1 MEGPLSGIK
10 VLDLTTFVA
19 APVCG
24 RLLADMGAEVI
35 KVEHPKGGD
44 AWRSTGIN
52 YCPTRFSDQENPVFD
67 IYNSGKKHI
76 SLDLKS
82 EEGMRIFHQLL
93 AQSDVFIT
101 NTRPAAL
108 KRLGLAYEDLKEK
121 YPSLVYGIVLGLGEK
136 GPDAGKPAFD
146 TSAFWSRSG
155 FLRDMSARD
164 GSYQPVL
171 PPFGV
176 GDTVTGYVLA
186 MQICAALLRR
196 SRTGQGDYVRSSLY
210 HNGIFTMGTMEI
222 ITQQDFGKTYPTTR
236 IDYGIPGGSYQC
248 ADGEWIFIAVGYY
261 EILVPLLCKAIGR
274 EELMTDPRFDTRA
287 HRTQNKEA
295 YYAIFREAF
304 LQKPSQHWLD
314 LATELDIPVVR
325 MNHFSEVSED
335 EQAWANGYLEHVD
348 FGNGRTDVMP
358 SSPIEMESLGEIK
371 TKPAPA
377 IGADTDAIL
386 TSLGYSAEDIAA
398 MKESGVIR

>member
-35 KVEHPKGGD
+35 KVEHPNGGD
-44 AWRSTGIN
+44 AWRKTGVGYN
-52 YCPTRFSDQENPVFD
+52 PSRFSEQENPVFD

-76 SLDLKS
+76 CLNLKS
-82 EEGMRIFHQLL
+82 EEGMKIFHQLL
-93 AQSDVFIT
+93 AEADVFIT

-108 KRLGLAYEDLKEK
+108 KRLGISYEDLKEK
-121 YPSLVYGIVLGLGEK
+121 YPKLVYGIVLGFGEK
-136 GPDAGKPAFD
+136 GPDAAKPAFD

-155 FLRDMSARD
+155 FLRDMSAKD

-186 MQICAALLRR
+186 MQVCAALLRR
-196 SRTGQGDYVRSSLY
+196 NTTGKGDYVRSSLY

-222 ITQQDFGKTYPTTR
+222 ITQQPFGKSYPTTR
-236 IDYGIPGGSYQC
+236 IDYGIPGGSYLC

-261 EILVPLLCKAIGR
+261 EILVPLLCQAIGR
-274 EELMTDPRFDTRA
+274 EDLMTDPRFDTREN
-287 HRTQNKEA
+287 RQKNKDE
-295 YYAIFREAF
+295 YYAIFRDAF
-304 LQKPSQHWLD
+304 RQKPSNHWLE
-314 LATELDIPVVR
+314 LAAQLDIPVVR
-325 MNHFSEVSED
+325 MNHFSDVAED
-335 EQAWANGYLEHVD
+335 EQAWANDYLEHVD
-348 FGNGRTDVMP
+348 FANGHVDVMP
-358 SSPIEMESLGEIK
+358 TSPIEMESMGMIK

-377 IGADTDAIL
+377 PGAHTDEIL
-386 TSLGYSAEDIAA
+386 TSLGYSAEAITA
-398 MKESGVIR
+398 MKESGAIK

>member
-24 RLLADMGAEVI
+24 RLMADMGAEVI

-44 AWRSTGIN
+44 AWRSTGKN
-52 YCPTRFSDQENPVFD
+52 YCPARFSDQENPVFD

-76 SLDLKS
+76 SLNLKT
-82 EEGMRIFHQLL
+82 EEGMKIFHQLL
-93 AQSDVFIT
+93 SESDVFIT

-108 KRLGLAYEDLKEK
+108 KRLGLDYETLKEK

-136 GPDAGKPAFD
+136 GPDAAKPAFD
-146 TSAFWSRSG
+146 TSAFWSKSG
-155 FLRDMSARD
+155 FLRDMAAKD

-176 GDTVTGYVLA
+176 GDTVTGYVLT
-186 MQICAALLRR
+186 MQVCAALLRR
-196 SRTGQGDYVRSSLY
+196 MKTGKGDYVRSSLY
-210 HNGIFTMGTMEI
+210 HNGIFTMGTMGI
-222 ITQQDFGKTYPTTR
+222 ITQQPFGRSYPTTR

-248 ADGEWIFIAVGYY
+248 ADGEWVFIAVGYY

-274 EELMTDPRFDTRA
+274 EDLMTDPKFDTYA
-287 HRTQNKEA
+287 HRMANKEE
-295 YYAIFREAF
+295 YFAIFREAF

-314 LATELDIPVVR
+314 LAAELDIPVVR
-325 MNHFSEVSED
+325 MNHFSEVADD
-335 EQAWANGYLEHVD
+335 EQAWANDYLEKAAFDNGHV
-348 FGNGRTDVMP
+348 DVMP
-358 SSPIEMESLGEIK
+358 TSPIEMESLGVIK
-371 TKPAPA
+371 NKPSPAPNA
-377 IGADTDAIL
+377 HTEEIL
-386 TSLGYSAEDIAA
+386 TGLGYSAEEIAA
-398 MKESGVIR
+398 MRESGAIK